1 VAGSSRAPRRERA
14 RGAAPLSGVTESA
27 LHALLVAGAVAT
39 VLGAIV
45 LPVNLGAFP
54 RLSREARGEVA
65 GTGLTDLHPQQS
77 TLRPAFLPRV
87 SVVIP
92 ARDEAAGIE
101 RTVRSHLAQ
110 EYPDLQVVVVDD
122 CSRDGTGEIVAA
134 IAREDPRVTLVLG
147 ADPPEG
153 WLGKPHAL
161 WLGARAADGDLILFA
176 DGDVR
181 YHPRALREAVALMED
196 RSLDL
201 LTFFPRL
208 EARGFWENV
217 LMPYLAVAVFLG
229 LGFLARVRRCPI
241 AMGAGAGNL
250 VRRRTYDA
258 VGGHGALRDSVV
270 DDVRLAGTVKRA
282 GFRVAAFRAEDRVF
296 VRMYQGFRGVW
307 NGFTKNI
314 AWVYSGF
321 GGLLLFGLTVL
332 LFAVSIAPAVVL
344 ALAAVGASIP
354 ARDVVLAAAVFAS
367 SVLLRTTL
375 AAALG
380 GPLWP
385 ALTNPIM
392 TAVWAGLMGR
402 SLFQRFIRRRLTW
415 RGREFDARRA
425 RF

>member
-1 VAGSSRAPRRERA
+1 V
-14 RGAAPLSGVTESA
+14 

-39 VLGAIV
+39 VLGAMA

-54 RLSREARGEVA
+54 RLSRLARGTRA
-65 GTGLTDLHPQQS
+65 
-77 TLRPAFLPRV
+77 PAALPRV

-92 ARDEAAGIE
+92 ARDEAAEIE

-110 EYPDLQVVVVDD
+110 DYPALHVVVVDD
-122 CSRDGTGEIVAA
+122 RSSDGTGEIVAA
-134 IAREDPRVTLVLG
+134 IAREDPRVTLVCG
-147 ADPPEG
+147 SEPPEG
-153 WLGKPHAL
+153 WLGKPNAL
-161 WLGARAADGDLILFA
+161 WLGARDADGDLILFA

-181 YHPRALREAVALMED
+181 YHPRALSEAVALMED
-196 RSLDL
+196 RRLDL
-201 LTFFPRL
+201 LAFFPRL

-250 VRRRTYDA
+250 IRRRAYDA

-270 DDVRLAGTVKRA
+270 DDVRLACTVKRA

-296 VRMYQGFRGVW
+296 VRMYPGFRGVW
-307 NGFTKNI
+307 NGFTKNV
-314 AWVYSGF
+314 AWVYGGF
-321 GGLLLFGLTVL
+321 GGVLLFGLMVL
-332 LFAVSIAPAVVL
+332 LLAVSIAPAVVL

-367 SVLLRTTL
+367 SILVRGAL
-375 AAALG
+375 ATALG
-380 GPLWP
+380 SPLWP
-385 ALTNPIM
+385 ALTHPIM
-392 TAVWAGLMGR
+392 AAVWAGLMGR